1 MYSEDTHLI
10 LERMKSKVPND
21 LNKDEG
27 SFIHDALTGT
37 AEEIGHSYSLLS
49 EVLNKVF
56 ISKALENGYSEEI
69 ELRCSELGIYRKKGT
84 KAKGTVTF
92 TGNTG
97 TTIPKGTIVQT
108 STGIKFITLK
118 DYMIIEDSIDVAI
131 EGESIGRI
139 YNIDSNMVNELEN
152 QVVGVTVVNN
162 KTPIAGG
169 TEEETDQE
177 LFNRYKLKLDTP
189 STSGNIGHYKQ
200 WALEVSGVGDVEV
213 VPTWNGGGTVKVIVL
228 DSNKKT
234 PSQDIISDV
243 YNHIEACRPVGS
255 VVSVVG
261 AVEIPINIDVKVQLA
276 TGETIEGV
284 KKDIKRGV
292 K

>member
-1 MYSEDTHLI
+1 MYSEDTRLI
-10 LERMKSKVPND
+10 LERMKNKIPND

-56 ISKALENGYSEEI
+56 ATKALENGYSEEL

-84 KAKGTVTF
+84 KAKGMITF
-92 TGNTG
+92 IGNLG
-97 TTIPKGTIVQT
+97 TIIPKGTVVQT

-118 DYMIIEDSIDVAI
+118 YSIITEDSIDVAI
-131 EGESIGRI
+131 EGGGIGRI
-139 YNIDSNMVNELEN
+139 YNVDSNMIKELEN
-152 QVVGVTVVNN
+152 QIVGITMVSN
-162 KTPIAGG
+162 KAPIVGG

-200 WALEVSGVGDVEV
+200 WALEVSGVGDVEI
-213 VPTWNGGGTVKVIVL
+213 VPTWNEGGTVKVIVL

-234 PSQDIISDV
+234 PSQDILSDV
-243 YNHIEACRPVGS
+243 YNYIESCRPIGS

-261 AVEIPINIDVKVQLA
+261 AVLC
-276 TGETIEGV
+276 GLLS
-284 KKDIKRGV
+284 
-292 K
+292 